1 MKVLVTG
8 GAGYIGSHTVCELTT
23 AGHDVVIADNLSN
36 SKRKVVDRIVE
47 ITGKVIP
54 FAEID
59 VCDPDHLDD
68 LFVQHNFEAVLHF
81 AGLKAVGESVSDPLK
96 YYSVNLGSTLN
107 LCAVMKKHNVK
118 TLVFSSSATVYG
130 EPEEL
135 PLKEGNRVGVGITN
149 PYGRTKYFIEKML
162 EDLAA
167 SDSEWKIIALR
178 YFNPIGAHESG
189 LIGEDP
195 NGTPNNIFPI
205 IQRVAAGLLD
215 KVSVFG
221 TDYDTHDGTGIRDY
235 IHVMDL
241 AKGHVAALRR
251 LLATNDGTY
260 EVFNLGTGS
269 GTSVLELI
277 RAFELAS
284 GEKIPYKLAP
294 RRPGD
299 VAVCYASPSRAQ
311 RELGW
316 RADKTIIDACRDAWR
331 WQVGART

>member
-8 GAGYIGSHTVCELTT
+8 GAGYIGSHTVCELIT

-36 SKRKVVDRIVE
+36 SKRTVVDRIVE
-47 ITGKVIP
+47 ITGEVIP

-59 VCDPDHLDD
+59 ICEPDSLDD
-68 LFVQHNFEAVLHF
+68 LFVQHSFEAVLHF
-81 AGLKAVGESVSDPLK
+81 AGLKAVGESVADPLK

-149 PYGRTKYFIEKML
+149 PYGRTKYFIEKIL
-162 EDLAA
+162 EDLAI
-167 SDSEWKIIALR
+167 SDKEWKIVALR

-195 NGTPNNIFPI
+195 NGIPNNIFPI

-215 KVSVFG
+215 KVSIFG
-221 TDYDTHDGTGIRDY
+221 ADYDTHDGTGIRDY

-241 AKGHVAALRR
+241 AKGHVAALKR
-251 LLATNDGTY
+251 LFATKEGAY
-260 EVFNLGTGS
+260 EIFNLGTGS
-269 GTSVLELI
+269 GTSVLDLI

-284 GEKIPYKLAP
+284 GKKISYELAP
-294 RRPGD
+294 RRLGD
-299 VAVCYASPSRAQ
+299 VASCYASSEKAMK
-311 RELGW
+311 ELGW
-316 RADKTIIDACRDAWR
+316 SATKTVDDACRDSWR
-331 WQVGART
+331 WQTSN